1 MSRETSEPKSF
12 GLADKIGYMFG
23 DFGNDFTFL
32 LSSTYLMKFYTDVM
46 GVDAIY
52 NITCLIPAAGFVLLA
67 LALLFIYPLNKK
79 RVDSNIAYLKEKNA
93 KKGQ

>member
-1 MSRETSEPKSF
+1 MLN
-12 GLADKIGYMFG
+12 G
-23 DFGNDFTFL
+23 
-32 LSSTYLMKFYTDVM
+32 
-46 GVDAIY
+46 IY

-79 RVDSNIAYLKEKNA
+79 RVESNIAYLKEKNA